1 MVDGAD
7 SPGALPAALPLL
19 QVPPEILDRITWHL
33 QTTELCNFRLT
44 CKAAERAVHFRFT
57 SEFFTRKQFMVSEFS
72 LRALVDISKSR
83 LAAHLRH
90 VHISL
95 DQVEELAS
103 SHINMMS
110 RTSRL
115 HQQRLVEQSTLWTLG
130 LVPKYLADA
139 FSRLPN
145 LETVALRD
153 FNSTRRSRD
162 GPHAQWRS
170 YGFQTL
176 VDETGAYP
184 VTSQFFNR
192 SGAALLDRANIFFK
206 AIIHGLGLA
215 NVRLKNLE
223 VMERNGNLLLDS
235 AFYMHPDF
243 EAAYAP
249 VLGNLK
255 KLHLCIDVFWAT
267 PSNVAQPYH
276 QENLIKFLSH
286 CQGLEELRINGKR
299 NSYGKGSR
307 MNLHLFM
314 SWLAASEAQP
324 LSQLQSADISID
336 GEDAPLAVE
345 FPQLFNLSLGMMA
358 LTLEETVHLITK
370 LAGSLQHLELWR
382 FQLMADP
389 GTDADAEEKKQNLY
403 VSLLKRL
410 LAVPNLNLRHIK
422 LGVLQQVLD
431 VSGMYNNKMQAI
443 EFTKDKPASTDDE
456 KDAAAPVA
464 QHSIRKPTN
473 NFMEYTGPDW
483 RHFVRHDMIPRLHI
497 PDEFDMD
504 RLSSDEEPEDLGED
518 ENDEDENDEDEEMD
532 E

>member
-1 MVDGAD
+1 
-7 SPGALPAALPLL
+7 
-19 QVPPEILDRITWHL
+19 
-33 QTTELCNFRLT
+33 
-44 CKAAERAVHFRFT
+44 
-57 SEFFTRKQFMVSEFS
+57 
-72 LRALVDISKSR
+72 
-83 LAAHLRH
+83 
-90 VHISL
+90 
-95 DQVEELAS
+95 
-103 SHINMMS
+103 
-110 RTSRL
+110 
-115 HQQRLVEQSTLWTLG
+115 
-130 LVPKYLADA
+130 
-139 FSRLPN
+139 
-145 LETVALRD
+145 
-153 FNSTRRSRD
+153 
-162 GPHAQWRS
+162 
-170 YGFQTL
+170 
-176 VDETGAYP
+176 
-184 VTSQFFNR
+184 
-192 SGAALLDRANIFFK
+192 
-206 AIIHGLGLA
+206 
-215 NVRLKNLE
+215 
-223 VMERNGNLLLDS
+223 
-235 AFYMHPDF
+235 MHPDF

-410 LAVPNLNLRHIK
+410 LAVPNLNLQHIK

-483 RHFVRHDMIPRLHI
+483 RHFVRHEMIPRLHI
-497 PDEFDMD
+497 PDEFDSGF
-504 RLSSDEEPEDLGED
+504 RCLFPATTRRSLLACCHSILIA
-518 ENDEDENDEDEEMD
+518 NFIV
-532 E
+532 